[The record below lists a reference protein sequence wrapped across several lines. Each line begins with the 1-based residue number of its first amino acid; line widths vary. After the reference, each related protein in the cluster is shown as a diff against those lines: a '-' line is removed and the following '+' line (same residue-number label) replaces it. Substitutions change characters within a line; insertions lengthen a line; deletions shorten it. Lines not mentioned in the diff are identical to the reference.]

1 MKSEF
6 INIKKI
12 PKLII
17 IVTLF
22 FLSSLFQ
29 LIPIRLFHI
38 DISNITNYQQLLLT
52 TFSDSI
58 LLIILVF
65 IYYKDLKKD
74 FNKLKENFN
83 SIIDT
88 GIKYWFIGLIIMV
101 ISNIFI
107 GLFITSAKAGNEEG
121 VQQLIHSSRFL
132 SIIAVGILA
141 PIIEELTFRKAFRE
155 VFTNKT
161 LFVLASGLIFGGLHV
176 ILSLNSLWDLFY
188 IIPYSS
194 LGIAF
199 GYMYQK
205 TDNIYTSIIMHIFH
219 NTALTTLSLIGGAMI
234 LL

>member
-1 MKSEF
+1 MNKKEVELTKYFDNMCIIFNTKKVMFSEWEKYF
-6 INIKKI
+6 K
-12 PKLII
+12 
-17 IVTLF
+17 
-22 FLSSLFQ
+22 
-29 LIPIRLFHI
+29 
-38 DISNITNYQQLLLT
+38 
-52 TFSDSI
+52 
-58 LLIILVF
+58 
-65 IYYKDLKKD
+65 
-74 FNKLKENFN
+74 KLKENFN

-155 VFTNKT
+155 IFTNKT

>member
-22 FLSSLFQ
+22 FLASLFQ
-29 LIPIRLFHI
+29 LIPINLFHI
-38 DISNITNYQQLLLT
+38 DINHITNYQQLLLT

-58 LLIILVF
+58 LLIILIF
-65 IYYKDLKKD
+65 IYHKDLKKD
-74 FNKLKENFN
+74 FKKLKENFN

-88 GIKYWFIGLIIMV
+88 GIKYWFIGLIVMV

-107 GLFITSAKAGNEEG
+107 GLFIANAKAGNEEG

-155 VFTNKT
+155 VFTNKV

-199 GYMYQK
+199 SYMYQK
-205 TDNIYTSIIMHIFH
+205 TDNIYTSMIMHIFH